1 MKCYSPTQVKLTA
14 LYKLDKKRR
23 LNSLCCTNNLTK
35 NTFIYDKLY
44 HSRPV
49 YRLTY
54 TQPTVIGMHGL
65 PRHVKSLSKGTLSSN
80 NWVIVAC
87 LLPYPTLLYS
97 TRSLATGLFS
107 IAAPMYMSSAHVSSS
122 SSSSSSRGSFSGSS
136 SVSLGTE
143 LFKLWLKLGSCSNF
157 GWSWAGRSCSN
168 FGWG

>member
-1 MKCYSPTQVKLTA
+1 MAFTEPCFGIGHNLSLICQMTSEDIKHQLITFVEMYLNFTYISTNFTTDAWYTRQQTQSIFK
-14 LYKLDKKRR
+14 
-23 LNSLCCTNNLTK
+23 
-35 NTFIYDKLY
+35 
-44 HSRPV
+44 
-49 YRLTY
+49 
-54 TQPTVIGMHGL
+54 GMHGL

-143 LFKLWLKLGSCSNF
+143 LFKLWLKLGSC
-157 GWSWAGRSCSN
+157 
-168 FGWG
+168 